1 MEGIKLVKM
10 WRFKNGFDYLQK
22 KNRYLMDFIWTQ
34 SLSLQI
40 QSVPFLVWF
49 HYRSVLFVFFYSLE
63 AALEIIIH

>member
-40 QSVPFLVWF
+40 QSVPFLVWL
-49 HYRSVLFVFFYSLE
+49 HYRSVLFVFFHSLE
-63 AALEIIIH
+63 GALEIIIH